1 MIVCPQA
8 RAASNNDDADM
19 IQTAGKYLIETLT
32 VAAYVQKIELAVG
45 LSMITIA
52 VSVAVVV
59 VGYWW
64 RRR

>member
-1 MIVCPQA
+1 MQLQA
-8 RAASNNDDADM
+8 RVGVSNDDADM

-32 VAAYVQKIELAVG
+32 VAAYVYRIEAALGIGAV
-45 LSMITIA
+45 TIA

-59 VGYWW
+59 VGYLW

>member
-1 MIVCPQA
+1 
-8 RAASNNDDADM
+8 M

-59 VGYWW
+59 VGYLW